1 VKTNFLS
8 KSNSFNDFNQVV
20 HFCIVQIVII
30 IYNMLNIYRVKQK
43 SWGYKFLLC
52 IIMQNQVQ
60 EFFCNFLANILFNR
74 QLMALCIFIYIKE
87 I

>member
-20 HFCIVQIVII
+20 HFCMVRIMII

-43 SWGYKFLLC
+43 SLGYIFLLC

-60 EFFCNFLANILFNR
+60 DFFCNFLANILFAG
-74 QLMALCIFIYIKE
+74 QLTALCIFI
-87 I
+87 